1 MKRVLLLLCFLNF
14 YFFSAMAQDASL
26 IEGIWWNEDRTTKIE
41 VELKDGK
48 YIGTV
53 VYMIPEKCENGQ
65 SPKDKNNP
73 DPALQD
79 RPIVGLRILEGFVY
93 NAKKNEWKDGT
104 IYDPVSG
111 KTYDCFAK
119 IENDN
124 LMKLRGFVAGMR
136 LLGRTSQWFRTE
148 L

>member
-1 MKRVLLLLCFLNF
+1 MKKVILLFFLSF
-14 YFFSAMAQDASL
+14 YFLSAMAQEAGK
-26 IEGIWWNEDRTTKIE
+26 IEGVWWNEDRTIKIR

-48 YIGTV
+48 YMGTI
-53 VYMIPEKCENGQ
+53 VYMIPEKYENGQ
-65 SPKDKNNP
+65 PPKDDKNP
-73 DPALQD
+73 DTALQS
-79 RPIVGLRILEGFVY
+79 RSLIGLRILDGFVY

-104 IYDPVSG
+104 IYDPASG

-119 IENDN
+119 MVTND

-136 LLGRTSQWFRTE
+136 MLGRTSQWFRTE